1 VPAVAFAKI
10 SRGPSRLKMR
20 DETAVKPRISMTPDH
35 RRGPSHRYGKNKKKR
50 KKRRKKRR

>member
-1 VPAVAFAKI
+1 VAFAKI